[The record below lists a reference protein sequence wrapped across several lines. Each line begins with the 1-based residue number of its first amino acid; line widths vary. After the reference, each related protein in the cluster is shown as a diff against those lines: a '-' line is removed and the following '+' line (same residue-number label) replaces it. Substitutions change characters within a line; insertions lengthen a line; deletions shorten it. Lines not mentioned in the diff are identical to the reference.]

1 MPIYVYPQGPSAPI
15 SRLKRVDE
23 QASANEATKL
33 DVQQEVAIIGETI
46 PLIFGKRVTY
56 ENSDGNEVTH
66 GGCWTTPRLIA
77 LGLTDGKFSLMY
89 VLTQGR
95 LVNLPIADVKYG
107 GTKLEEIDGNSLC
120 LAYQQIPDCVDIE
133 YTPGGS
139 LGWESQVIS
148 SGPSLSLDQSE
159 EQLATWTSST
169 SKCTAITFNFS
180 GEITVSSSGSYCES
194 QYVNMNQSTYPLVVS
209 VMLGTSGSQGGYY
222 PNEMSDPYSYQSTQF
237 GGSSPLKELTNG
249 DIQPSITNDP
259 TYGDV
264 YDQSAPLSRSVSWT
278 AYSYRTWSYRVIDE
292 NTSAV
297 AKSGTIKLGGF
308 QVTQSLAITNLEP
321 SKYRVEFYATTAL
334 RSSGPTVQS
343 FSFGYA
349 GTGYIRITASA
360 SSSAC
365 LAMIQKQ
372 DDVVRAYNG
381 QVHENIAGNE
391 SVSVQ
396 AVEVFERVYDEL
408 EFPDAPG
415 SGEIVNAGYR
425 NLTLVGIT
433 GTTAALRP
441 ITGPDYFMQ
450 LHCFCREGIYVK
462 QQLQSMQL
470 GPSNVYSDLVL
481 HLLEQGGMLKT
492 EQIDYQALLYA
503 ARFCEQYKL
512 HFNGVLNTTNSGA
525 EWLTRTAPYFLCA
538 PRQVDGKY
546 GLTPVVPIDAQ
557 YKISEAAVTPV
568 MTLTTDDIVQD
579 SYSRQYINVRD
590 RRPVCL
596 VMLFREQSETGPG
609 QPRTIEVRYPGTA
622 QEGPFETHD
631 LTEFCVSSTHAAY
644 AARYILAKKR
654 YVEHTVEVSIG
665 RRGNMLRPG
674 DIVQIDLALDTTE
687 GEGITNSTMY
697 EIEQIGEG
705 IGGAVNLTLIH
716 FPVDDSRVSL
726 IAKDIAAGEVEIS

>member
-56 ENSDGNEVTH
+56 TNSDGNEVTH

-77 LGLTDGKFSLMY
+77 LGLTNGKFSLMY

-107 GTKLEEIDGNSLC
+107 STKLEEIDGNSLC

-139 LGWESQVIS
+139 LGWESQIIS
-148 SGPSLSLDQSE
+148 SGPSLALDQSE
-159 EQLATWTSST
+159 GKLATWTSTT
-169 SKCTAITFNFS
+169 SKCIAIAFNFS
-180 GEITVSSSGSYCES
+180 GLITVSGSGSYVTDLKYS
-194 QYVNMNQSTYPLVVS
+194 AYNSSGQLVTVSSIQSIS
-209 VMLGTSGSQGGYY
+209 LGTGPSGHAWPNSLSEPLAYVQDSYSGSV
-222 PNEMSDPYSYQSTQF
+222 DF
-237 GGSSPLKELTNG
+237 GLYTNG
-249 DIQPSITNDP
+249 QIQPSQDAGYP
-259 TYGDV
+259 YGKI
-264 YDQSAPLSRSVSWT
+264 YDQSATAGRSVSWT
-278 AYSYRTWSYRVIDE
+278 AYSYRTWNYRVVNDDTDE
-292 NTSAV
+292 IVKTGS
-297 AKSGTIKLGGF
+297 IKLGGF
-308 QVTQSLAITNLEP
+308 SIAQTLAIQGLTP
-321 SKYRVEFYATTAL
+321 AKYRVEFYGTSAL
-334 RSSGPTVQS
+334 RTHAPAV
-343 FSFGYA
+343 Y
-349 GTGYIRITASA
+349 TASMIKTVSTYRIEVGNGPA
-360 SSSAC
+360 SSAGA
-365 LAMIQKQ
+365 AMMNHQ
-372 DDVVRAYNG
+372 DDIVAAYNNKL
-381 QVHENIAGNE
+381 VENIQGNE
-391 SVSVQ
+391 SVNVS
-396 AVEVFERVYDEL
+396 AAEVFERVYDEL

-415 SGEIVNAGYR
+415 SGEVVNAGYR

-433 GTTAALRP
+433 GTTSALRP
-441 ITGPDYFMQ
+441 VTGPDYFLQ

-512 HFNGVLNTTNSGA
+512 HFNGVLSTTNSGA

-568 MTLTTDDIVQD
+568 MTLTTDDIVQN
-579 SYSRQYINVRD
+579 SYNRQYINVRD
-590 RRPVCL
+590 RR
-596 VMLFREQSETGPG
+596 LF
-609 QPRTIEVRYPGTA
+609 A
-622 QEGPFETHD
+622 W
-631 LTEFCVSSTHAAY
+631 
-644 AARYILAKKR
+644 
-654 YVEHTVEVSIG
+654 
-665 RRGNMLRPG
+665 
-674 DIVQIDLALDTTE
+674 
-687 GEGITNSTMY
+687 
-697 EIEQIGEG
+697 
-705 IGGAVNLTLIH
+705 
-716 FPVDDSRVSL
+716 
-726 IAKDIAAGEVEIS
+726 